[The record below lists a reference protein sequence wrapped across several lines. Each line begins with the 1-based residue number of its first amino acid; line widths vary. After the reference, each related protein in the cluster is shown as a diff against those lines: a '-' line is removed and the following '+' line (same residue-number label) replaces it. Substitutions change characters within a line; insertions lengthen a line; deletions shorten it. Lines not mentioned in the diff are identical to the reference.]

1 MDTNQSTFRH
11 SVVPRI
17 ADSKAKAKPKA
28 SPSRGAWRKE
38 AQGGAARCEGWTVVP
53 ITGWYGDIMRV
64 E

>member
-53 ITGWYGDIMRV
+53 ITG
-64 E
+64 